1 MLPYWDAASVPAMM
15 MHVTNEVDLSL
26 QPCPA
31 IIQHQSH
38 LAALEPT
45 ALLT

>member
-1 MLPYWDAASVPAMM
+1 MM
-15 MHVTNEVDLSL
+15 VNVMTEVDLSL
-26 QPCPA
+26 QPCAA